1 MFEQFTLPGFDGA
14 PPGAQASAKASA
26 KSPRGRAPYSLFF
39 SIFPQADAAKV
50 IAIQGACL
58 AREHGLVGQ
67 PLLAHRLHV
76 TLHDLGGYAELPPD
90 IVKTAREAGD
100 AVAARVFDVVFDRAM
115 SFPSSGTYVLCG
127 GAGVAQLAALR
138 QSLGLAMGYAGL
150 LVKRSFTPHM
160 TVLYDRHPIAEHAI
174 EPITW
179 TAKEFVLIN
188 SHVGQGVHEV
198 LGRWSLRV

>member
-1 MFEQFTLPGFDGA
+1 MSEQFTLPGFDGA
-14 PPGAQASAKASA
+14 PPGPPPLAKVAA
-26 KSPRGRAPYSLFF
+26 KFSRGRPPYTLFF
-39 SIFPQADAAKV
+39 SIFPEADAAKA
-50 IAIQGACL
+50 IAIQGAHL
-58 AREHGLVGQ
+58 GRAHGLVSQ
-67 PLLAHRLHV
+67 PLPAHRLHV

-100 AVAARVFDVVFDRAM
+100 AVAARAFDVVFDRAM

-127 GAGVAQLAALR
+127 GAGAAQLAAFR
-138 QSLGLAMGYAGL
+138 QSLGLAMGHAGL

-188 SHVGQGVHEV
+188 SHVGKGVHEV
-198 LGRWSLRV
+198 LGCWSLRA

>member
-1 MFEQFTLPGFDGA
+1 MFEQFTLPGFDGS
-14 PPGAQASAKASA
+14 PVSAKATE
-26 KSPRGRAPYSLFF
+26 KSPRGRAPYALFF

-50 IAIQGACL
+50 IAIQGARL

-76 TLHDLGGYAELPPD
+76 TLHDLGGYAELPHD

-100 AVAARVFDVVFDRAM
+100 AVVARVFDVVFDRAM

-127 GAGVAQLAALR
+127 GAGTAQLAAFR
-138 QSLGLAMGYAGL
+138 QSLGLAMGHAGL

-160 TVLYDRHPIAEHAI
+160 TVLYDRHLITELAS

-188 SHVGQGVHEV
+188 SHVGKGMHEV
-198 LGRWSLRV
+198 LGRWSLRA

>member
-1 MFEQFTLPGFDGA
+1 MFEQFTLPGFEGA
-14 PPGAQASAKASA
+14 PPGAPPSAKATEI
-26 KSPRGRAPYSLFF
+26 SPRGRAPYSLFF
-39 SIFPQADAAKV
+39 SIFPQAGAANA
-50 IAIQGACL
+50 IAIQGAHL

-100 AVAARVFDVVFDRAM
+100 AVVARAFDVVFDHAM
-115 SFPSSGTYVLCG
+115 SFPSSGTFVLCG
-127 GAGVAQLAALR
+127 GAGAAQLAAFR
-138 QSLGLAMGYAGL
+138 QSVGLAMGNAGL

-188 SHVGQGVHEV
+188 SHVGKGVHEV
-198 LGRWSLRV
+198 LGRWSLRA